1 MKVRFQADADL
12 NEVILLATIR
22 QQPEI
27 DFQTATAAELA
38 GISDLEVLE
47 RCLKDNRLLVTHDRK
62 TMPRHFYRFIERNES
77 PGVIVIPQS
86 VSVSEATE
94 DLILIWSATDAE
106 EWKNRIAF
114 LPL

>member
-12 NEVILLATIR
+12 NEIILLATIR

-27 DFQTATAAELA
+27 DFQTAIAAGLA
-38 GISDLEVLE
+38 GVGDPDVLD
-47 RCLKDNRLLVTHDRK
+47 RCAKDGRILVTHDRK
-62 TMPRHFYRFIERNES
+62 TMPRHFYQFIKESES
-77 PGVIVIPQS
+77 PGLIVVPQS
-86 VSVSEATE
+86 LSVSAASD
-94 DLILIWSATDAE
+94 DLILIWSATEVD